1 MLVISSDLKTGHVV
15 VCNDRIWIKLDD
27 KSDKFLFFD
36 LAENYVKV
44 YNLRG
49 VIWNV
54 SNKDESNIYFVSC

>member
-44 YNLRG
+44 YNLAH
-49 VIWNV
+49 VTWNV
-54 SNKDESNIYFVSC
+54 NSKYESNVYFFSC